1 MAGSGWQNVRKSKTA
16 DAWPFK
22 KKEWEPPAGWYPD
35 YVLETEFTP
44 AGRLE
49 LKARGSDSSQGFQ
62 YHLRLYDSRN
72 ALVGYGIAIGYDSYH
87 QNFDTTDAQLMFSLA
102 KNMLDEGYSWDQVRA
117 LAGHGGQGLF
127 DAIPKGNLPGE
138 DKSQGQQLNLFG
150 KRQSGIPATY
160 TDEDPLGMDTTLS
173 LIDDLHTAW
182 WEGSPEEQK
191 VAIANAFRAAL
202 VSPRQNLMWNSI
214 VYQDLMHVPPE
225 ESDPQVFEDVI
236 RKAKEKWDSF
246 GQQTMD
252 TVEQHTHDP
261 ELLAHLQNG
270 GVSKYLPGI
279 WKNVRNCAI
288 IGPYIEQLRQA
299 GMDDIA
305 QGGDGRVFRQ
315 QLMEM
320 NIPGIGPKIAAFV
333 WLLLAPKSSKLA
345 TIDIHMMRHLG
356 QPVDS
361 PKDYTAYLNFEQ
373 QLDDQRK
380 QMGYDQVPL
389 GAFQWALW
397 DRQRTPGYHQDHTPL
412 RPVNPVDWR
421 NIQWATTPSGL
432 DKYRAQPKI
441 LDPQPEEQQ
450 QLFPTEGKVRAG
462 WALKRVTTG

>member
-1 MAGSGWQNVRKSKTA
+1 MAGSGWQNVRKFKTA
-16 DAWPFK
+16 A
-22 KKEWEPPAGWYPD
+22 
-35 YVLETEFTP
+35 
-44 AGRLE
+44 
-49 LKARGSDSSQGFQ
+49 
-62 YHLRLYDSRN
+62 
-72 ALVGYGIAIGYDSYH
+72 
-87 QNFDTTDAQLMFSLA
+87 
-102 KNMLDEGYSWDQVRA
+102 
-117 LAGHGGQGLF
+117 
-127 DAIPKGNLPGE
+127 
-138 DKSQGQQLNLFG
+138 
-150 KRQSGIPATY
+150 GIPATY

-191 VAIANAFRAAL
+191 QAIANAFRAAL